1 MVNFGNF
8 ARDLG
13 FAIENNATMQLNYAI
28 NWTLDIGSWTLNY

>member
-13 FAIENNATMQLNYAI
+13 FAIDYNVNAFRGGQTQY
-28 NWTLDIGSWTLNY
+28 